1 MAEQPSL
8 LSPRSYPPV
17 SIEAVVPPTIFFL
30 IALCVCTFRIY
41 VRLRYFFLGWDDWF
55 ILVGMMSGIGLYITG
70 MIGAAYGVGTHS
82 YDLPKW
88 ELSLNAR
95 LSLFREEFYVWS
107 VTGIKLSVAFML
119 LRIRGDSKLWK
130 RGLTIL
136 IIFLTC
142 LAISCSVFDY
152 TQCHPVRAIWDFS
165 YPPSAC
171 RSRPVVKGWE
181 FATQAVFFATD
192 VLLALLF
199 VHVIRQTRRPLR
211 EKIVVCLLICLGL
224 LCAAAIIPKVVLIA
238 KNGNSIADYTYE
250 AANIYFWTTVEVYWG
265 IIGVSMPAL
274 KSEFEA
280 MLKKLG
286 LLSSADGTTGGW
298 NNSSFLYPYT
308 GTGART
314 SKAKGSD
321 HPHGLRGTFANASRA
336 ITADSGQMWIALEGN
351 SNREDLPERSNPRP
365 RSE

>member
-1 MAEQPSL
+1 
-8 LSPRSYPPV
+8 
-17 SIEAVVPPTIFFL
+17 
-30 IALCVCTFRIY
+30 
-41 VRLRYFFLGWDDWF
+41 
-55 ILVGMMSGIGLYITG
+55 MSGIGLYITG

-181 FATQAVFFATD
+181 FATQGWFFR
-192 VLLALLF
+192 LL
-199 VHVIRQTRRPLR
+199 P
-211 EKIVVCLLICLGL
+211 
-224 LCAAAIIPKVVLIA
+224 
-238 KNGNSIADYTYE
+238 
-250 AANIYFWTTVEVYWG
+250 
-265 IIGVSMPAL
+265 
-274 KSEFEA
+274 
-280 MLKKLG
+280 
-286 LLSSADGTTGGW
+286 
-298 NNSSFLYPYT
+298 FLYM
-308 GTGART
+308 RT
-314 SKAKGSD
+314 L
-321 HPHGLRGTFANASRA
+321 LRLH
-336 ITADSGQMWIALEGN
+336 IC
-351 SNREDLPERSNPRP
+351 
-365 RSE
+365 

>member
-1 MAEQPSL
+1 M
-8 LSPRSYPPV
+8 
-17 SIEAVVPPTIFFL
+17 
-30 IALCVCTFRIY
+30 
-41 VRLRYFFLGWDDWF
+41 
-55 ILVGMMSGIGLYITG
+55 
-70 MIGAAYGVGTHS
+70 
-82 YDLPKW
+82 
-88 ELSLNAR
+88 
-95 LSLFREEFYVWS
+95 
-107 VTGIKLSVAFML
+107 
-119 LRIRGDSKLWK
+119 
-130 RGLTIL
+130 
-136 IIFLTC
+136 
-142 LAISCSVFDY
+142 
-152 TQCHPVRAIWDFS
+152 
-165 YPPSAC
+165 
-171 RSRPVVKGWE
+171 
-181 FATQAVFFATD
+181 FFATD

-298 NNSSFLYPYT
+298 NNLSFRYPYT
-308 GTGART
+308 GTGARA
-314 SKAKGSD
+314 SKARSSD
-321 HPHGLRGTFANASRA
+321 HPRGLGGTFANASRA
-336 ITADSGQMWIALEGN
+336 ITVDSGQMWIALEGN
-351 SNREDLPERSNPRP
+351 SNRGDLPERSNSRP